1 MLYAVVSDLEKGR
14 IEIDYF
20 GEWLS
25 KSVVLERMGVVS
37 PISVMECMR
46 QIAVSWMKSHEDEV
60 KVIPSYYS
68 HSIGMGP
75 NCTKY
80 YLISRKEYILC
91 TATFPN
97 PTLYD
102 TSKPI
107 CTLEKGSSNHTLSL
121 SLSAPIAPDADST
134 LLLLLPRNT
143 QSFSVVSRDWLDLQE
158 VLQNLFLLHEKKE
171 TRDYMAEALAQKLTR
186 IFVQDGVLV
195 PRYYNVYR
203 KTPEDNIYWK
213 WSPLS
218 LSSSIGTL
226 QSLLRSICEHLQH
239 EPSAFIFQNPVDAAQ
254 FPTYR
259 EIITQPM
266 DLSTVLKRVNC
277 GYYSRYGRF
286 HADLLQLFWNGCT
299 FNPCHDIWYQQ
310 CVVLKLCYMN
320 IYRSLQTSGL
330 LQALESN
337 QTDPMEG
344 SFIVRGRKRE
354 ELVCYG
360 SASSKRVKVVVQNRE
375 ARAAFEEKQFATRIP
390 SFSLVRYPIKRVT
403 TSYEAKTEDEVSLS
417 AGMLVYEVTKEENGM
432 IEVMKMD
439 LVEMGLFPAALVEDC
454 PADGNLWQKLCGER
468 ETEEV
473 AILKRGKVMGL
484 EKIRQSTGEAL
495 YPVQTQY
502 TDYSS

>member
-1 MLYAVVSDLEKGR
+1 
-14 IEIDYF
+14 
-20 GEWLS
+20 
-25 KSVVLERMGVVS
+25 
-37 PISVMECMR
+37 
-46 QIAVSWMKSHEDEV
+46 
-60 KVIPSYYS
+60 
-68 HSIGMGP
+68 MGP

-171 TRDYMAEALAQKLTR
+171 TRDYMTEALAQKLTR
-186 IFVQDGVLV
+186 VGSSSRHHHQIFVQDGVLV

-218 LSSSIGTL
+218 SSIGTL
-226 QSLLRSICEHLQH
+226 RTLYPLTPQIESLLRSICEHLQH
-239 EPSAFIFQNPVDAAQ
+239 EPSAFIFQNPVDAAVGAPPRFDSQQ

-286 HADLLQLFWNGCT
+286 HADLHVQPMSRHLVPAMRGAEA
-299 FNPCHDIWYQQ
+299 
-310 CVVLKLCYMN
+310 VLHEHL
-320 IYRSLQTSGL
+320 
-330 LQALESN
+330 
-337 QTDPMEG
+337 
-344 SFIVRGRKRE
+344 
-354 ELVCYG
+354 
-360 SASSKRVKVVVQNRE
+360 
-375 ARAAFEEKQFATRIP
+375 
-390 SFSLVRYPIKRVT
+390 
-403 TSYEAKTEDEVSLS
+403 SLS
-417 AGMLVYEVTKEENGM
+417 P
-432 IEVMKMD
+432 D
-439 LVEMGLFPAALVEDC
+439 LRPAAGAGEQS
-454 PADGNLWQKLCGER
+454 DGSHGGEFHCER
-468 ETEEV
+468 EKEGGVGVLRERIEQ
-473 AILKRGKVMGL
+473 AGEGGGAGPCGPRGV
-484 EKIRQSTGEAL
+484 
-495 YPVQTQY
+495 
-502 TDYSS
+502 

>member
-1 MLYAVVSDLEKGR
+1 
-14 IEIDYF
+14 
-20 GEWLS
+20 
-25 KSVVLERMGVVS
+25 
-37 PISVMECMR
+37 
-46 QIAVSWMKSHEDEV
+46 
-60 KVIPSYYS
+60 
-68 HSIGMGP
+68 MGP

-186 IFVQDGVLV
+186 VGSSSRHHHQIFVQDGVLV

-226 QSLLRSICEHLQH
+226 RTLYPLTPQIESLLRSICEHLQH
-239 EPSAFIFQNPVDAAQ
+239 EPSAFIFQNPVDAAVGAPPRFDSQQ

-337 QTDPMEG
+337 QTDPTEG

-360 SASSKRVKVVVQNRE
+360 SASSKRVKVVVQDRA

-417 AGMLVYEVTKEENGM
+417 AGMLVYEVTKEENGSG
-432 IEVMKMD
+432 ID
-439 LVEMGLFPAALVEDC
+439 SR
-454 PADGNLWQKLCGER
+454 W
-468 ETEEV
+468 
-473 AILKRGKVMGL
+473 
-484 EKIRQSTGEAL
+484 
-495 YPVQTQY
+495 
-502 TDYSS
+502 